1 MFDPREK
8 YDLIFQI
15 SLSITLVIFI
25 LLFIGLKVSVNPYV
39 SKGAREIIVE
49 NIQQETMELE
59 LPQPPPKPKIAVEI
73 EEAEPQEEN
82 VQETIGE
89 TTGDIEEII
98 LPTPEP
104 GQVFNEF
111 EVEEKPVLIKKVDPE
126 YPEVARQ
133 LGIQGKG
140 RALVIV
146 GPDGRVVKIESIVV
160 DNEIFREPIEKAAL
174 QCIFKPAKQAGIPVS
189 VRVVIP
195 FIFKLTK

>member
-15 SLSITLVIFI
+15 ALSITLVFII
-25 LLFIGLKVSVNPYV
+25 LLFIGLKVNVNPYIP
-39 SKGAREIIVE
+39 KGVREIIVE
-49 NIQQETMELE
+49 NIEEKTVEID
-59 LPQPPPKPKIAVEI
+59 LPQPPPKPKIAVEV
-73 EEAEPQEEN
+73 EEAEPEETN

-89 TTGDIEEII
+89 TTGEIEDIPI
-98 LPTPEP
+98 PTPEP

-111 EVEEKPVLIKKVDPE
+111 EVEEKPVLIKKVEPE

-146 GPDGRVVKIESIVV
+146 GPDGRVTKIESIVV
-160 DNEIFREPIEKAAL
+160 DNDIFREPIEKAAL
-174 QCIFKPAKQAGIPVS
+174 KCIFKPAKQAGVPVS